1 MTWSP
6 ASTTD
11 SLSLSLSL
19 WKNEKTYFY
28 FYSANVRF
36 PSWVTDSALS
46 CAPWDVSS
54 DIKSDNK
61 NLTGGIFDFLVFNQT
76 VGISWFNQRK
86 EEIMDGQKRQQAKLT
101 RTHSSLLHSSPTIWS
116 SIHSFSSITE
126 GDAITPHH
134 HHHHQ
139 QEDNDDE
146 EEKLL
151 KTKTKTK

>member
-1 MTWSP
+1 M
-6 ASTTD
+6 
-11 SLSLSLSL
+11 
-19 WKNEKTYFY
+19 
-28 FYSANVRF
+28 
-36 PSWVTDSALS
+36 TDSALS

-76 VGISWFNQRK
+76 VGIGWFNQRK
-86 EEIMDGQKRQQAKLT
+86 EEIMDGQKRQQVKLT
-101 RTHSSLLHSSPTIWS
+101 RTHSSLLRSSPTIWS

-151 KTKTKTK
+151 KMKTKTK